1 MSQAPPLTVAQV
13 RWLEH
18 LAASLLEPYEK
29 LVACILCYMLYARA
43 RNSDIARAASVLV
56 DLAGDNQFGFGF
68 VEAQV
73 RNPKQKTVEAPG
85 RSLSRS
91 LRSSLG
97 TPLDA
102 GLHHPEVAN

>member
-73 RNPKQKTVEAPG
+73 RNPKQKNRGSPWSLPFEVFAILPG
-85 RSLSRS
+85 
-91 LRSSLG
+91 
-97 TPLDA
+97 DA
-102 GLHHPEVAN
+102 AGCRPASP

>member
-1 MSQAPPLTVAQV
+1 M
-13 RWLEH
+13 
-18 LAASLLEPYEK
+18 
-29 LVACILCYMLYARA
+29 ACILCARA

-56 DLAGDNQFGFGF
+56 DLAGDNQFGF